1 MFGIGILGA
10 GILGALLGGVF
21 GSRQPKIPGPPPTP
35 TVDEALSG
43 ESDRRERRR
52 RMSEFGRG
60 STFLTGGEVG
70 QSQTRR
76 GSDLLNPLGAR

>member
-1 MFGIGILGA
+1 MFGILGG
-10 GILGALLGGVF
+10 GILGALLGLF
-21 GSRQPKIPGPPPTP
+21 RQPKIPEPPKAP

-43 ESDRRERRR
+43 EADRRDRRR

-60 STFLTGGEVG
+60 STFLTGGEAG